1 MEQIIEMGRAFQNDL
16 PIEKMLWAPGG
27 GLTRY
32 RIINYI
38 KFIFLQL
45 IPALL
50 IDQILKRADHK
61 PL

>member
-1 MEQIIEMGRAFQNDL
+1 MGRAFQNDL

-27 GLTRY
+27 SLTRF
-32 RIINYI
+32 RLINYV
-38 KFIFLQL
+38 KVIFLQL

-50 IDQILKRADHK
+50 IDKILERASYK